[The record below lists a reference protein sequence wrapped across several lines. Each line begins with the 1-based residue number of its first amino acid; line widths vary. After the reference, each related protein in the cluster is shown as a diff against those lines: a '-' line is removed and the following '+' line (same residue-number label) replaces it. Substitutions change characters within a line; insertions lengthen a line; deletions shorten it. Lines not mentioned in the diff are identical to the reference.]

1 MRNSHFLVSSWPALY
16 LPSSIVKLSFLVS
29 SGSDRDNSTGFQR
42 EMLGKILRGVLV
54 ETAVLCLRKEC
65 KA

>member
-1 MRNSHFLVSSWPALY
+1 MRNSCFPVSSWPTLY

-29 SGSDRDNSTGFQR
+29 SGSDRDNSTGLQR
-42 EMLGKILRGVLV
+42 EIPGKILRGVLIK
-54 ETAVLCLRKEC
+54 TAVLCLRKEC